1 MNFDEEIIMFNNASH
16 IATFTGSNS
25 ISSIFFNDN
34 TKFILLNMN
43 TNYIFPHSN
52 IVKHFVKNHIILF
65 DHEDVGKKIFT
76 SQKIIDE
83 LGDRKK
89 VKVKIGRFQN
99 IRIDETFDLVFTSPP
114 FYTKEVYAHMKV
126 WETVDEFMT
135 EFLRPLLRKSYRL
148 LEDKGHLVLYIEDK
162 GVDSFIPAMKEY
174 AKELGFIYEGAFY
187 YEGYGRPKPY
197 YVWKKI

>member
-1 MNFDEEIIMFNNASH
+1 MYINQKFDEWQLRYIEEDDENKIIEYFKNNGYEIVYPEKMNFDEEIIMFNNASH

-25 ISSIFFNDN
+25 ISSIFCNDN

-83 LGDRKK
+83 LEKNK
-89 VKVKIGRFQN
+89 
-99 IRIDETFDLVFTSPP
+99 
-114 FYTKEVYAHMKV
+114 
-126 WETVDEFMT
+126 
-135 EFLRPLLRKSYRL
+135 
-148 LEDKGHLVLYIEDK
+148 
-162 GVDSFIPAMKEY
+162 
-174 AKELGFIYEGAFY
+174 Y
-187 YEGYGRPKPY
+187 YLN
-197 YVWKKI
+197 